1 MQLIQGP
8 NNTVRENGYVSS
20 DAATVVSYPV
30 WRLQSELNDIPIT
43 QHNIVIADK
52 DKNLYERAA
61 YVRVYWF
68 IDCLFVG
75 MTDSTNFTNWYR
87 MENGKYNVEALMML
101 SFEPLPVPTSSTT
114 QKPTTTTT
122 TTTQPTTT

>member
-1 MQLIQGP
+1 MM
-8 NNTVRENGYVSS
+8 
-20 DAATVVSYPV
+20 
-30 WRLQSELNDIPIT
+30 

-87 MENGKYNVEALMML
+87 LENGKYNVEALMML

-114 QKPTTTTT
+114 QKPTTTTS